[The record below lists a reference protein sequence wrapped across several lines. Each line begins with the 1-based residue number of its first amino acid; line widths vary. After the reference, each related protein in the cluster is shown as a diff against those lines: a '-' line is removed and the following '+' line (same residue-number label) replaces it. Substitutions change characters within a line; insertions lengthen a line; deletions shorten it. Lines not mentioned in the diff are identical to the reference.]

1 LFVDGGGSANKV
13 RTDLD
18 KSVPITTSKVL
29 FSPHV
34 AAGVRRTVSANNDW
48 GVRIELD
55 RVDSHLLMGV
65 RPIDYR
71 HRFGEHV
78 ALNLFAGFVR
88 YDLATPAYG
97 IYGGI
102 GPEWRNILPK
112 WDIGVD
118 FRYAQNIA
126 RNHVLPTDIHGI
138 RPDSFYKIQ
147 SVIGYVSRRF

>member
-1 LFVDGGGSANKV
+1 M

-18 KSVPITTSKVL
+18 KSLPITTSKVL
-29 FSPHV
+29 FSPHA

-48 GVRIELD
+48 GVRVELD
-55 RVDSHLLMGV
+55 QVDSHLLIGV

-78 ALNLFAGFVR
+78 ALNLFAGIER

-97 IYGGI
+97 MFGGI
-102 GPEWRNILPK
+102 GTEWLNILPK
-112 WDIGVD
+112 WDLGVD
-118 FRYAQNIA
+118 FRYSQNIA
-126 RNHVLPTDIHGI
+126 RNHVLPTDPIGI

-147 SVIGYVSRRF
+147 SVIGYVTRRF

>member
-1 LFVDGGGSANKV
+1 M

-18 KSVPITTSKVL
+18 KSLPITTSKVL

-34 AAGVRRTVSANNDW
+34 AAGVRRTVSDNNDW
-48 GVRIELD
+48 GARVELD
-55 RVDSHLLMGV
+55 RVDGHLLIGV

-78 ALNLFAGFVR
+78 ALSLFAGIDR

-112 WDIGVD
+112 WDLGVD
-118 FRYAQNIA
+118 FRYSQNIA

-147 SVIGYVSRRF
+147 SVIGYVTRRF